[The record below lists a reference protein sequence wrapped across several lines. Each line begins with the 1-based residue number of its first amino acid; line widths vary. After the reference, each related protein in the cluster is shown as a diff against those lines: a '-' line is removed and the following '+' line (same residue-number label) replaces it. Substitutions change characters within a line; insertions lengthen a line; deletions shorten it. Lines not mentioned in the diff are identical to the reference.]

1 MTSPMKRFFILNII
15 ILSTFAATFAPSVV
29 HAEIIDKIAARINRE
44 IVTVYDLEQSAIP
57 FLLQEGRNPAVL
69 ENEKERPK
77 VLLETLNDLIDR
89 KLIVQEAKKIELK
102 VDDARLE
109 QWLAFTRQQRK
120 LDEDQF
126 QEMIEGFGVPYK
138 KYKEMVRENLTRIDM
153 VRIKIGSQISV
164 SQADVD
170 RVFAERYGADGG
182 KEKYI
187 TVAHI
192 LIQPESDSDAD
203 LGEAKQR
210 ASIVL
215 NKLKAG
221 EDFAIV
227 AKEMSD
233 GPTGTNGGELGTYKR
248 GDLDPDFEKVA
259 YGLKVGQRSKIV
271 KTKFGF
277 HIIKVSEIEL
287 REAPDIEQRKDRLQM
302 ELRAV
307 AAERLLKDY
316 TKQLRSRSSVDVRYP

>member
-1 MTSPMKRFFILNII
+1 MKIFLSFKII
-15 ILSTFAATFAPSVV
+15 ILSFFFSSVA

-44 IVTVYDLEQSAIP
+44 IVTMYDLEQSAIP
-57 FLLQEGRNPAVL
+57 FLLQEGRNPAAL
-69 ENEKERPK
+69 KDPKEKSK
-77 VLLETLNDLIDR
+77 ILMETMNDLIDR
-89 KLIVQEAKKIELK
+89 TLIVQEAKKIDLK
-102 VDDARLE
+102 VDDARLD

-126 QEMIEGFGVPYK
+126 KEMIEQFGVPYK
-138 KYKEMVRENLTRIDM
+138 KYKEMVRQNLTRIDM

-170 RVFAERYGADGG
+170 RVFAERYGANGG

-192 LIQPESDSDAD
+192 LFQPATDTKAD

-210 ASIVL
+210 ATIAL
-215 NKLKAG
+215 DKLKTGA
-221 EDFAIV
+221 DFAAV
-227 AKEMSD
+227 AKELSD
-233 GPTGTNGGELGTYKR
+233 GPTGSNGGELGTYRR
-248 GDLDPDFEKVA
+248 GDLDPDFEASA
-259 YGLKVGQRSKIV
+259 YNLKENEQSGIV
-271 KTKFGF
+271 KTKFGY
-277 HIIKVSEIEL
+277 HIIKVSGIEF
-287 REAPDIEQRKDRLQM
+287 REAPDIEERKDRLQM

-316 TKQLRSRSSVDVRYP
+316 TKQLRSRASVDLRYP

>member
-1 MTSPMKRFFILNII
+1 MKRFFILKIL
-15 ILSTFAATFAPSVV
+15 ILSILATTVV
-29 HAEIIDKIAARINRE
+29 ATIAHAEIIDKIAARINRE
-44 IVTVYDLEQSAIP
+44 IVTVYDLEQSAVP
-57 FLLQEGRNPAVL
+57 FLLQEGRNPASL
-69 ENEKERPK
+69 KNEKERPK
-77 VLLETLNDLIDR
+77 ILLETLNDLINR

-120 LDEDQF
+120 LEEEQF
-126 QEMIEGFGVPYK
+126 VAMIEEYGVPYE
-138 KYKEMVRENLTRIDM
+138 KYKEMVRENLVRIDM
-153 VRIKIGSQISV
+153 VRVKIGSQISV

-170 RVFAERYGADGG
+170 RVFLERYGDDGG

-187 TVAHI
+187 TVAHV
-192 LIQPESDSDAD
+192 LIQPASESEAD

-210 ASIVL
+210 ANVAL
-215 NKLKAG
+215 NKLETGA
-221 EDFAIV
+221 DFAEV

-233 GPTGTNGGELGTYKR
+233 GPTGANGGELGTYKR

-259 YGLKVGQRSKIV
+259 YALKENERSKIV

-277 HIIKVSEIEL
+277 HIIKVSGIEL
-287 REAPDIEQRKDRLQM
+287 REAPNIEERKDRLQM
-302 ELRAV
+302 ELRAT

-316 TKQLRSRSSVDVRYP
+316 TKQLRSRASVDVRYP